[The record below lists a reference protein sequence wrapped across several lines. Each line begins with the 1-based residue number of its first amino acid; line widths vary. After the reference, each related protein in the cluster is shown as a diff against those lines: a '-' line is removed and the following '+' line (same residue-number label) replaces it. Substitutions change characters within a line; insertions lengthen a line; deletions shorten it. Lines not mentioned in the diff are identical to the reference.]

1 MNRSF
6 VLSVVVLA
14 LTMLVASEMIS
25 ATTEPVTCMDD
36 KTREAIRELAIEGL
50 KKAFQE
56 HTQHLFEIWVKD
68 NSDQPRRAK
77 VGMAAGIDAYAR
89 ARADMLRW
97 NPPSCT

>member
-1 MNRSF
+1 VNRSF
-6 VLSVVVLA
+6 VLSVIALVLT
-14 LTMLVASEMIS
+14 LLVASEMIS
-25 ATTEPVTCMDD
+25 ATTEPMTCMDD

-50 KKAFQE
+50 KKAFKD

-68 NSDQPRRAK
+68 SSDQPRRAK
-77 VGMAAGIDAYAR
+77 VGMAAGIDAYTR

>member
-1 MNRSF
+1 LL
-6 VLSVVVLA
+6 VTVVTLA
-14 LTMLVASEMIS
+14 ITLPVANALIG
-25 ATTEPVTCMDD
+25 ATTEPITCMDD